1 MEEGRGGISHGFGV
15 GNGDEKRGNIICK
28 GVPGG
33 KDFGGALYSRGVGGE
48 YRGFWGEYRGFGGE
62 YRGFGGEYWGVAGEY
77 WGVGREKRVVGGGNS
92 TLGCNDLDNVGK
104 DNDIRGLHCL
114 INGVNF

>member
-1 MEEGRGGISHGFGV
+1 MEEGRGGISHSFGL
-15 GNGDEKRGNIICK
+15 GNWDGKRGNIICK

-33 KDFGGALYSRGVGGE
+33 KDFGGALYSW
-48 YRGFWGEYRGFGGE
+48 GFWGEYRGFGGE
-62 YRGFGGEYWGVAGEY
+62 YWGFGEEYWGVAGEY
-77 WGVGREKRVVGGGNS
+77 RGVGREKRVVGGGNS